1 MKNNVTIIAFL
12 ALLLGMMSCG
22 KDENSMLVGTWGV
35 ERIEYY
41 YIDYYGQPIS
51 STLKVYE
58 YTPGDT
64 ENGIEM
70 VFYENKRG
78 EWRDHDIDTFLVQV
92 SINPVT
98 YDTIVNPDTTLV
110 IPFKYSF
117 DKDLNSLTIKTAD
130 AETYM
135 LDVEALTQGTFVY
148 INQFKTDYVE
158 RSVLKRIDGK
168 SKVQSSGKASPKAP
182 RPEGSMYRTMSFDK

>member
-1 MKNNVTIIAFL
+1 MKKHVTIIAFM

-22 KDENSMLVGTWGV
+22 KDETSLLIGTWGV

-41 YIDYYGQPIS
+41 YIDYYGQPIA

-70 VFYENKRG
+70 AFFENKRG
-78 EWRDHDIDTFLVQV
+78 EWRDHDVDTFLVQV
-92 SINPVT
+92 SINPVA
-98 YDTIVNPDTTLV
+98 YDTIINPDTTVV

-117 DKDLNSLTIKTAD
+117 DKDLNTLTIKTSD

-148 INQFKTDYVE
+148 INQYKTDYVE
-158 RSVLKRIDGK
+158 RSVLKRIDNK
-168 SKVQSSGKASPKAP
+168 EKVKSSGKPTSRAP
-182 RPEGSMYRTMSFDK
+182 RPEGSMYSKMSLNK